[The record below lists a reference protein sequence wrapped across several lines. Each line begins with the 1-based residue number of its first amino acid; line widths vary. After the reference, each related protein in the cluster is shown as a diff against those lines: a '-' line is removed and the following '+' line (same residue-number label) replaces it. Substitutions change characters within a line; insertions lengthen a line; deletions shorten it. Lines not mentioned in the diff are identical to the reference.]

1 MRVRHQPKGVSKLL
15 LESAHR
21 ETGTRMASLI
31 NQCPNSLL
39 LRRERKEEEEEE
51 NETEKEHRRVREH

>member
-1 MRVRHQPKGVSKLL
+1 MHVRHQPKGVSKLL
-15 LESAHR
+15 QELAHKEIGIR
-21 ETGTRMASLI
+21 KASLI

-39 LRRERKEEEEEE
+39 LRLQGKEEEEE